1 MGAPS
6 NSNPRLNTSQ
16 ALDQAV
22 RNYRKHDLR
31 GPELFRQWRAIR
43 DASLAL
49 EMGPGDGDRIPGD
62 DSY

>member
-6 NSNPRLNTSQ
+6 NKTPGLRNVQ
-16 ALDQAV
+16 DLDRAV
-22 RNYRKHDLR
+22 RNYRQHDLR
-31 GPELFRQWRAIR
+31 GPELFRQWKAIR

-49 EMGPGDGDRIPGD
+49 EMEPGDRIAGD